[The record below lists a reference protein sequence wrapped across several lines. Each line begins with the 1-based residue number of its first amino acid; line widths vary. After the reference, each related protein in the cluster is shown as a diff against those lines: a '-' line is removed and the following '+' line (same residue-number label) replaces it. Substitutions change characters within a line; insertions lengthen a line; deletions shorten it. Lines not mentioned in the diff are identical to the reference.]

1 MEDNID
7 YLNEITNKINE
18 AKLLSKISP
27 ENQALAIS
35 LIKKKQEIKNKNG
48 LFAQIQINHIN
59 KKYII
64 NEKFFIPICDCLRSL
79 V

>member
-59 KKYII
+59 KKIYKLF
-64 NEKFFIPICDCLRSL
+64 NNL
-79 V
+79 

>member
-59 KKYII
+59 KKIYKLFK
-64 NEKFFIPICDCLRSL
+64 NL
-79 V
+79 